1 MNALP
6 NATEDP
12 TEGALEVPYE
22 GALEGPLEHA
32 APPDTCATRNPAI
45 TWLDEDLLRAGVR
58 QRRFDV
64 QRAGQ
69 RVPGLLW
76 TPAESEGRCPLV
88 LLGHGGSG
96 SKRQDYV
103 VTMARRLVHEH
114 GISAAAIDGPV
125 HGDRRAG
132 PPAPSALV
140 LAEFAQ
146 RWANDGDAM
155 TDGIVADWIATLDAL
170 QSLPEVGN
178 GPVGWWGLSMGT
190 ITGLP
195 VVAADRRFRA
205 AVLGLM
211 GLTGPTRERISRDA
225 PRVRCPVLFFA
236 QWDDAMFPHDTAVML
251 WEALGAHEK
260 RLVANPGGHGD
271 LPADVLEMSAQFLS
285 SRLASD
291 LADEGR

>member
-1 MNALP
+1 MSAPSN
-6 NATEDP
+6 TS
-12 TEGALEVPYE
+12 EGP
-22 GALEGPLEHA
+22 LEGPLGEA
-32 APPDTCATRNPAI
+32 LSPGTRDSESRALS
-45 TWLDEDLLRAGVR
+45 WLDEDLLRDGVR

-64 QRAGQ
+64 LRTGR

-76 TPAESEGRCPLV
+76 TPAEGEGPRPLV

-103 VTMARRLVHEH
+103 VAMARRLVRDH
-114 GISAAAIDGPV
+114 GIGAAAIDGPV

-132 PPAPSALV
+132 PLAPSALV

-146 RWANDGDAM
+146 LWANDGDAM

-170 QSLPEVGN
+170 QALPDVGH

-195 VVAADRRFRA
+195 VVAADGRFRA

-211 GLTGPTRERISRDA
+211 GLTGPTKGRIARDA
-225 PRVRCPVLFFA
+225 PRVRCPVLFFV
-236 QWDDAMFPHDTAVML
+236 QWDDVMFPHDLAIRL
-251 WEALGAHEK
+251 WEALGSHEK
-260 RLVANPGGHGD
+260 RLIANPGGHGE
-271 LPADVLEMSAQFLS
+271 LPPDALETSVQFLA
-285 SRLASD
+285 SRLA
-291 LADEGR
+291 EGRSVPER